1 MTRFWDMTW
10 YRMYGTPGEGGG
22 NQDYLCHT
30 GEIGQWQ
37 NADFEIVG
45 YDGITDDL
53 PNYMVT
59 ANFMFPMTN
68 LWGWLQD

>member
-1 MTRFWDMTW
+1 M
-10 YRMYGTPGEGGG
+10 
-22 NQDYLCHT
+22 DYLCHT

-37 NADFEIVG
+37 SGVFETVG

-59 ANFMFPMTN
+59 ADFMFPMTDQWN
-68 LWGWLQD
+68 WLQD